1 MTTQQAVQEKAKE
14 VEEIKSFLEQY
25 KVLGIANLQKVRA
38 AQLQELKK
46 KLKEIAY
53 LRVVKNT
60 LMERAISQ
68 CKNKPGLEKLQE
80 YLTGPNVFLLT
91 NVNPFKLALLLDKNK
106 VKTTAKA
113 GDIAAE
119 DIIIPAGNTG
129 LPPGPVISQLNAVGL
144 PTRIESGSVYIS
156 RETLV
161 AKKGDVISER
171 LASVLSKLGIKPVEV
186 GLSLRVAYDD
196 GIVIDEQQLHIDLVK
211 FRQELET
218 AHNQAF
224 NLSINAAYPLSE
236 NIAFLLQKAH
246 QEAYNLSI
254 SANIPTP
261 ETIKE
266 LIRKAYVEMLSLS
279 TRIAMKD
286 EKAAP
291 PDLTKKN

>member
-1 MTTQQAVQEKAKE
+1 MQEKTKE
-14 VEEIKSFLEQY
+14 VEELKNFVEQY
-25 KVLGIANLQKVRA
+25 KVIGIANLQKVRA
-38 AQLQELKK
+38 TQLQELKK
-46 KLKEIAY
+46 KLKDIAY

-60 LMERAISQ
+60 LMERALSQ
-68 CKNKPGLEKLQE
+68 CKNKPNLEKLQE
-80 YLTGPNVFLLT
+80 YLTGPNIFLLT

-119 DIIIPAGNTG
+119 DVIIPAGNTG

-161 AKKGDVISER
+161 AKKGEVISER

-196 GIVIDEQQLHIDLVK
+196 GLVIDEEHLHLDLVK
-211 FRQELET
+211 FRREIET
-218 AHNQAF
+218 AHSQAF
-224 NLSINAAYPLSE
+224 SLSINAAYPHPE
-236 NIAFLLQKAH
+236 NISFLLQKAF
-246 QEAYNLSI
+246 QEAYSLSI
-254 SANIPTP
+254 NANVPTK

-279 TRIAMKD
+279 TRIAMKN

>member
-1 MTTQQAVQEKAKE
+1 
-14 VEEIKSFLEQY
+14 
-25 KVLGIANLQKVRA
+25 
-38 AQLQELKK
+38 
-46 KLKEIAY
+46 
-53 LRVVKNT
+53 
-60 LMERAISQ
+60 
-68 CKNKPGLEKLQE
+68 
-80 YLTGPNVFLLT
+80 
-91 NVNPFKLALLLDKNK
+91 
-106 VKTTAKA
+106 
-113 GDIAAE
+113 
-119 DIIIPAGNTG
+119 
-129 LPPGPVISQLNAVGL
+129 
-144 PTRIESGSVYIS
+144 
-156 RETLV
+156 V

>member
-14 VEEIKSFLEQY
+14 VEEIKGFLEQY

-196 GIVIDEQQLHIDLVK
+196 GVVIDEQQLHIDLVK

-224 NLSINAAYPLSE
+224 NLSINAVYPLSE